1 MALMAKEAKCSIAC
15 RDKCEPS
22 GRQDTPGR
30 GIRDT
35 GHRTRMCAPRGDLAG
50 SIQKR
55 SEYDELLW
63 WVNKTSIGLLMFAK
77 TTTLLSISFIFLV
90 LVLVL
95 VFHSVPNF
103 VSSQL
108 ATRASKWRPKQ
119 MAAFSDIKLAPWHFV
134 RKSHACA

>member
-1 MALMAKEAKCSIAC
+1 MAIVASIAR

-35 GHRTRMCAPRGDLAG
+35 RHRTRMCAPRGDLAG

-55 SEYDELLW
+55 SEYDELPW

-77 TTTLLSISFIFLV
+77 TTILLSISFIFLV

-95 VFHSVPNF
+95 FLVFHSTSNF

-119 MAAFSDIKLAPWHFV
+119 MAAFSDIKLTTWLFV